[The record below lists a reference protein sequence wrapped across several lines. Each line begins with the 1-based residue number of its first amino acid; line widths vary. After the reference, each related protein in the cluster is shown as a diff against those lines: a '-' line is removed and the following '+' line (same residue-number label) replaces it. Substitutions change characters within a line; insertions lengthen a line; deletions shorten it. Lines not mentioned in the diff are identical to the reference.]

1 MRGGADNEAELEKL
15 ATEAEANELKMLLL
29 ASEQGRRA
37 FPAATRK
44 PPNQQYQPSPL
55 IDTPEAK
62 YERDKSYALALIPN
76 LNISEKTQQQL
87 IENIAPD
94 SGMND
99 LSQRFIENIIKLHE
113 AYHSKKTILPPNLV
127 EILGSEQRLDELID
141 VINTM
146 DK

>member
-1 MRGGADNEAELEKL
+1 MHWL
-15 ATEAEANELKMLLL
+15 ALLPDQ
-29 ASEQGRRA
+29 QG
-37 FPAATRK
+37 PS
-44 PPNQQYQPSPL
+44 SPL
-55 IDTPEAK
+55 QQQWPLIVTEEAK

-99 LSQRFIENIIKLHE
+99 YSQRFIENIIKLHE

-141 VINTM
+141 VINTI